1 MSHPFFIQSG
11 KHQGHIKDRHSF
23 DALDVGPDT
32 TGNGARG
39 SSLGRTV
46 PHRHFHFATGI
57 FLFCFGVFLARAA
70 YLQVLQ
76 GTAYRSLAEQNRV
89 RVQTLTAPRGII
101 TDRRGEVLAQNV
113 PTFVFEMTPA
123 DLPTDAAERDAL
135 LTRASE
141 LAGVT
146 RTDLDLLLTKTA
158 DDPYEP
164 AVVTKGMPYET
175 AMRLAIEST
184 QLPGFSLSTA
194 TTRHYNSTAPSLSHV
209 LGYMGSLSPEEYT
222 ERKTTGYRVTDEIG
236 KAGVERSAE
245 VALRGTPG
253 AINIEVDAGGNEQSV
268 VSKRDPVA
276 GETIRLG
283 IDLELQVFIEQ
294 QVSAALERLNKK
306 RASVVAIDPRNGV
319 LRALVSL
326 PSYDSNVFAGG
337 IQTDVYAA
345 LLNDPDHPMFPRAIA
360 GEFPPG
366 STFKPYVAYGALAE
380 GLITPSTSFVS
391 TGGLYVGGSTFPDWK
406 AGGHGITDVRKAIAQ
421 SVNTF
426 FYIIGGGYDTF
437 GGLGVERIVTY
448 AKQFGFAA
456 ETGIDLPGEADGFL
470 PSKEW
475 KQEVKG
481 ERWYVGDTY
490 HLAIGQGDALVT
502 PIQLATALA
511 TIANGGH
518 RYQPHV
524 IEATGNTITPV
535 VDLAT
540 ESPLDAT
547 ALQTVREGMR
557 QTVVSGSARSMN
569 ALAYPVAGKTGTAQ
583 APGGFTHAWFTGFG
597 PYENPTLAVM
607 VLIEEGGEGSSVAV
621 PIARDI
627 FEWWFRHG
635 GAED

>member
-11 KHQGHIKDRHSF
+11 KHQGRLKDRHSF
-23 DALDVGPDT
+23 DPFDVGPET
-32 TGNGARG
+32 TTNGARG
-39 SSLGRTV
+39 SSMGRTV
-46 PHRHFHFATGI
+46 PRNRFRVATAAL
-57 FLFCFGVFLARAA
+57 FFCFSVFLARAVF
-70 YLQVLQ
+70 LQIYR
-76 GTAYRSLAEQNRV
+76 GPAYRLLAEQNRV
-89 RVQTLTAPRGII
+89 RVQTLLAPRGIV
-101 TDRRGEVLAQNV
+101 TDRHGEVLAQNV

-123 DLPTDAAERDAL
+123 DLPTDAEERHTL
-135 LTRASE
+135 LNRASE

-158 DDPYEP
+158 DEPFEP
-164 AVVTKGMPYET
+164 AVVIKGMPYET
-175 AMRLAIEST
+175 AMRLAIEATS
-184 QLPGFSLSTA
+184 LPGFSLSSS
-194 TTRHYNSTAPSLSHV
+194 TTRSYNSTAPSLSHV
-209 LGYMGSLSPEEYT
+209 LGYMGSLSPEEYA
-222 ERKTTGYRVTDEIG
+222 ERKASGYRVTDDIG

-245 VALRGTPG
+245 VALRGVPG
-253 AINIEVDAGGNEQSV
+253 AINIEVDARGNERSV

-276 GETIRLG
+276 GTTIRLG
-283 IDLELQVFIEQ
+283 IDLKLQVFIEQ
-294 QVSAALERLNKK
+294 QVSAALERLDRK
-306 RASVVAIDPRNGV
+306 RASVVAIDPRSGV

-326 PSYDSNVFAGG
+326 PAYDSNVFADG
-337 IQTDVYAA
+337 IEPDAYAA
-345 LLNDPDHPMFPRAIA
+345 LLNDPDRPLFPRAIA

-366 STFKPYVAYGALAE
+366 STFKPYVAYAALAE
-380 GLITPSTSFVS
+380 ELITPTTSFLS

-406 AGGHGITDVRKAIAQ
+406 VGGHGITDVRKAIAQ

-437 GGLGVERIVTY
+437 GELGVERIVFY

-456 ETGIDLPGEADGFL
+456 ETGIDLPGEANGFL
-470 PSKEW
+470 PSKDW
-475 KQEVKG
+475 KREVKG

-502 PIQLATALA
+502 PIQLATAVA
-511 TIANGGH
+511 TIANGGK

-524 IEATGNTITPV
+524 IEAMGDTLVSPM
-535 VDLAT
+535 DLSLEA
-540 ESPLDAT
+540 PFNAA

-569 ALAYPVAGKTGTAQ
+569 TLAYPVAGKTGTAQ

-597 PYENPTLAVM
+597 PYENPTLAVT

-627 FEWWFRHG
+627 FEWWFRQG